1 MSETT
6 RRVVSVVLVVL
17 ASISALVGAL
27 GVWTND
33 NIFDS
38 ERFAA
43 KGTEVLADPTVTK
56 AVSRHLSDQVF
67 GLLENASGRDLS
79 GRLGQLARANVE
91 RRVDTVFQGD
101 SAQRIVNASLL
112 RTHQALV
119 RSIQGESNPV
129 ALNLLPIA
137 TEILNDLKADS
148 LIPSWARIPQFE
160 IDGDPLEQTL
170 VLGDALRIA
179 VPQDF
184 GQIVLI
190 KGDPPPVVQQARSYI
205 KFFHQIVFGAIVAA
219 IVLAAAAIAVSPRR
233 ARTLIHLGVGTA
245 IAWVLGVVAVDL
257 ARSSVVGLIKEVDR
271 DAVAA
276 ALRLFLAT
284 WTELNVNLVLVAV
297 VLGVIGL
304 MLSFRSGVGWISV
317 LSGLAM
323 AAFLGLTPVALLA
336 GTSVTVVLAV
346 LLAVTDDGKGK
357 DQIPIEES

>member
-1 MSETT
+1 MSEAM

-38 ERFAA
+38 QRFAT

-56 AVSRHLSDQVF
+56 AVSRHLGDQIF
-67 GLLENASGRDLS
+67 GLMEKASGRDLS
-79 GRLGQLARANVE
+79 GRLGQLARTNVE
-91 RRVDTVFQGD
+91 RRVDSVLQGD
-101 SAQRIVNASLL
+101 SAQRIANASLL

-129 ALNLLPIA
+129 TLNLLPIA

-160 IDGDPLEQTL
+160 IDGDPIEQTL

-219 IVLAAAAIAVSPRR
+219 IVLAVAAIAVSPRR

-257 ARSSVVGLIKEVDR
+257 ARSSV
-271 DAVAA
+271 
-276 ALRLFLAT
+276 
-284 WTELNVNLVLVAV
+284 
-297 VLGVIGL
+297 
-304 MLSFRSGVGWISV
+304 
-317 LSGLAM
+317 
-323 AAFLGLTPVALLA
+323 
-336 GTSVTVVLAV
+336 
-346 LLAVTDDGKGK
+346 
-357 DQIPIEES
+357 